1 MTPDEHKAL
10 SDDLINFRV
19 ALTENLPEASRPKS
33 WAMGY
38 VERPGTLQHEKS
50 GDGQAFVH
58 LLAVGWESVEKH
70 MEIKGTKEFTGSIQP
85 IREKM
90 LSPVP
95 GLGMKHVSF
104 TQV

>member
-1 MTPDEHKAL
+1 
-10 SDDLINFRV
+10 
-19 ALTENLPEASRPKS
+19 
-33 WAMGY
+33 MGY